1 MFIFLDWTRV
11 YIDDSFYNH
20 DRLCRLIKFQLRKG
34 KLFLYALF
42 PFALLLA
49 LFAHIMHTLVH
60 PFSSTSNILSIL
72 PSKKTRGKKKCCGSG
87 EKGNLEF
94 KVRWIIWNWNQLCYF
109 VSCMGVDGGSQLPP
123 ITHVKYLTAKPS
135 NVIMMVQC
143 WRGIHHGNQI
153 NSKCSRRC
161 SKLQARHKISGYEMQ
176 MLKGLRDTRAQT
188 PQEVRD
194 ILC

>member
-1 MFIFLDWTRV
+1 M

-72 PSKKTRGKKKCCGSG
+72 PSKKTRGKKNVVEVGKR
-87 EKGNLEF
+87 
-94 KVRWIIWNWNQLCYF
+94 VIWNSKF
-109 VSCMGVDGGSQLPP
+109 VELYETGISC
-123 ITHVKYLTAKPS
+123 A
-135 NVIMMVQC
+135 
-143 WRGIHHGNQI
+143 
-153 NSKCSRRC
+153 
-161 SKLQARHKISGYEMQ
+161 
-176 MLKGLRDTRAQT
+176 
-188 PQEVRD
+188 
-194 ILC
+194 IL